1 MAQYSELPVYK
12 AAYDLL
18 LQVFGLVH
26 NLSRE
31 YKYSLGEKLKNENT
45 ELLSN
50 IYRANRTTKK
60 NEHLEKARENLELVR
75 LYIRILKDTQQI
87 GMKRYVSINQNMEGV
102 SKQLAGWH
110 KSVQNQAHSQSY
122 HGNWRCGKV
131 HC

>member
-122 HGNWRCGKV
+122 PG
-131 HC
+131 